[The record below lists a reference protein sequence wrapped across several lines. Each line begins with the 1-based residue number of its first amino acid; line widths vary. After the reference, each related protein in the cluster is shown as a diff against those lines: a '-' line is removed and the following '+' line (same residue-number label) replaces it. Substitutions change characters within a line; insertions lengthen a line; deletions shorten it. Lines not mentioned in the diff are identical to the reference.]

1 MVVMKN
7 NNQENTKHGFTL
19 IELLVVISIIG
30 ILMGIVGPKVFDL
43 LGGSKGT
50 KTQAMFRS
58 WVTQIYQYK
67 EHYKYFPPFLLEDTE
82 GIPADLSDDEDHN
95 AFIAALRGKSWNPDS
110 FTWENLT
117 GDLLAQNRKSKE
129 FHSFSEDEFGNVDLT
144 DESNNGRFLS
154 DAWGGRK
161 IYIVVD
167 QDGDGLIKLDS
178 STVELIVKA
187 LQNDYDPSIVEQ
199 AKDKIGTIRDKVGV
213 FALEDTSGETDT
225 ENVFSWNIQKY
236 LGVD

>member
-1 MVVMKN
+1 MVVMKKE
-7 NNQENTKHGFTL
+7 NQKTKKHGFTL

-30 ILMGIVGPKVFDL
+30 ILMGIIGPKVFDL
-43 LGGSKGT
+43 LSGSKGT
-50 KTQAMFRS
+50 KTQATFKA

-67 EHYKYFPPFLLEDTE
+67 QHYKYFPPFLLEDAE
-82 GIPADLSDDEDHN
+82 GIPADLSDDEDHD
-95 AFIAALRGKSWNPDS
+95 AFIASLRGKSWNPGS

-117 GDLLAQNRKSKE
+117 GDLLDQNRKRKE
-129 FHSFSEDEFGNVDLT
+129 FHSFSEDEFGNIDLA

-167 QDGDGLIKLDS
+167 QNGDGLIKLDS
-178 STVELIVKA
+178 SIVNIIMEA
-187 LQNDYDPSIVEQ
+187 LKVDYEPSVVEQ
-199 AKDKIGTIRDKVGV
+199 AKDKIGTIRDQVGIFV
-213 FALEDTSGETDT
+213 LHDASGETDT

-236 LGVD
+236 LGED

>member
-1 MVVMKN
+1 MKN

-43 LGGSKGT
+43 LGGSRGT

-129 FHSFSEDEFGNVDLT
+129 FYSFSEDEFGNVDLT

-187 LQNDYDPSIVEQ
+187 LQNDYDPSLVEQ